1 MTRIGIIGCGGIA
14 KAHINAYQKNSD
26 VNLVAFCD
34 IQRAKAEEWAE
45 KVGGKAYSDYSEM
58 LENEHL
64 DGVSVCTPA
73 PFHKEPVVDCLRRG
87 VSVLCEKPLAHT
99 VEDAQEMVEASKRA
113 KGILMVGFC
122 YRFYE
127 PVRKARELVEKGTLG
142 KIISFRTRF
151 ASKWEGGGR
160 TWFGKKNFAAGSLAD
175 TASHAIDLFRFL
187 IGEPVNVSARLSTFY
202 PHFEVEDTGTILL
215 QSADGIIGI
224 IESSWATPFSESVT
238 QIYGTDGV
246 AIVDYHL
253 NQLRYKTEKTS
264 QWTEVKQKGPDRFEL
279 ETRHFVTC
287 VSTGT
292 EPLVG
297 ADDGLK
303 ALKIL
308 DATYRSV
315 GEKKWVEIELT

>member
-45 KVGGKAYSDYSEM
+45 KLGGKAYSDYSEM

-73 PFHKEPVVDCLRRG
+73 SFHKESVVDCFHRG

-99 VEDAQEMVEASKRA
+99 VEDAQEMVEASKRS

-127 PVRKARELVEKGTLG
+127 PVQRAKELVEKGNLG
-142 KIISFRTRF
+142 KVTSFRTRF
-151 ASKWEGGGR
+151 GGKWGGEGRG
-160 TWFGKKNFAAGSLAD
+160 WFGKKNFAAGSLAD
-175 TASHAIDLFRFL
+175 TSSHSIDLFRFL
-187 IGEPVNVSARLSTFY
+187 IGEPVNVSARVSAFY
-202 PHFEVEDTGTILL
+202 PQFEVEDTGTILL
-215 QSADGIIGI
+215 QSADGVIGI
-224 IESSWATPFSESVT
+224 IESSWGTPFSEAVT
-238 QIYGTDGV
+238 QIYGTEGA

-253 NQLRYKTEKTS
+253 NELRYRTEKTS
-264 QWTEVKQKGPDRFEL
+264 QWIEVKQKGPDRFEF

-287 VSTGT
+287 VLTGT
-292 EPLVG
+292 RPLVS

-303 ALKIL
+303 VLKIL
-308 DATYRSV
+308 DAAYRSV
-315 GEKKWVEIELT
+315 AEKKWVEISR